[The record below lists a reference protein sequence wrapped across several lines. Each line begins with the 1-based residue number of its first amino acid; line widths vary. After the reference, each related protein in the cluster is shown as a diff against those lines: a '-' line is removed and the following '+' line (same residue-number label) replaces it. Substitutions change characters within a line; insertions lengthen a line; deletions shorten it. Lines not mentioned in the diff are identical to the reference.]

1 MHMASQYNRR
11 TIIQLFA
18 VGGGAALAGCDS
30 KPSPAEQAATAT
42 AIRPSAKATDAV
54 PMLVYRDPECGCC
67 EAWADIARAEGYRVT
82 VEERRD
88 MPAVKARYRVP
99 GQLASC
105 HTALVG
111 GYAIEG
117 HVPMR
122 HVAKLLRDKPAAVQ
136 GIAVPGMPR
145 GSPGMEMSDGSTDAF
160 DVMAFGK
167 DGSIA
172 QFRA

>member
-1 MHMASQYNRR
+1 MGMASQYNRR
-11 TIIQLFA
+11 TIIQFFA
-18 VGGGAALAGCDS
+18 VAGGVALAGCDS
-30 KPSPAEQAATAT
+30 KSPPAEQAAKA
-42 AIRPSAKATDAV
+42 AALRPSAKVTDAV

-67 EAWADIARAEGYRVT
+67 EAWADIARAEGYQVT

-88 MPAVKARYRVP
+88 MPAVKARYHVP

-122 HVAKLLRDKPAAVQ
+122 YVAKLLRDKPAAVH

-145 GSPGMEMSDGSTDAF
+145 GSPGMEMPDGSTDAF